1 MICCFVC
8 ILRKKLPHKEF
19 SSGNG
24 TEWSQIRSVIIRGI
38 TKSMDRAAGFR
49 FVCHKYDY
57 RPNWTTRS
65 LITNYGITERKS
77 QYFFDFL
84 KILSISGF
92 FFFTFRDKKQK
103 VI

>member
-1 MICCFVC
+1 MICLFCFYFKKETA
-8 ILRKKLPHKEF
+8 RKSF

-57 RPNWTTRS
+57 RPNWTTRR
-65 LITNYGITERKS
+65 LITN
-77 QYFFDFL
+77 
-84 KILSISGF
+84 
-92 FFFTFRDKKQK
+92 
-103 VI
+103 